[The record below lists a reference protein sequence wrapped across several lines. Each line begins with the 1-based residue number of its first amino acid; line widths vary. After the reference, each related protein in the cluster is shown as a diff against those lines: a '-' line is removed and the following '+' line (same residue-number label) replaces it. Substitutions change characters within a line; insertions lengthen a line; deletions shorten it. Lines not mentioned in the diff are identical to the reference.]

1 VTRPLETA
9 VVLVLEDAVPF
20 DDVRRELA
28 PDTEL
33 RGIPF
38 HITLLYPF
46 VARNELT
53 DTILGELSSFFA
65 SRAPLEFSLT
75 HLETFPSVL
84 YAAPEPSG
92 LLRECMRALQARFPD
107 HPPYGGAFAEVI
119 PHATLAEGVEAES
132 VRPAIEQQ
140 LGAHLPAQFRIE
152 VATLLEEFTP
162 GRWRERAY
170 FAFGG

>member
-1 VTRPLETA
+1 MTRPLETA

-53 DTILGELSSFFA
+53 DTILG
-65 SRAPLEFSLT
+65 AP
-75 HLETFPSVL
+75 
-84 YAAPEPSG
+84 
-92 LLRECMRALQARFPD
+92 D
-107 HPPYGGAFAEVI
+107 
-119 PHATLAEGVEAES
+119 
-132 VRPAIEQQ
+132 
-140 LGAHLPAQFRIE
+140 RIH
-152 VATLLEEFTP
+152 VDP
-162 GRWRERAY
+162 
-170 FAFGG
+170 